1 MSLLGAIAIGT
12 GISYVLNYM
21 LKAKYNNNIQT
32 ILAENGYKI
41 KKDGICAYK
50 RNVTGLTIKDLVP
63 IYNLGASSNRGA
75 FLQKQAKIDKE
86 TKQSVLLE
94 DLKSQGL
101 VEKNDPLEQALLDNN
116 KKYGK
121 SNRAM
126 VRWWRIREALGM
138 ERLSDKAK
146 AKAAKLVKSKSQ
158 AVQQAQQQA
167 QRTNANV
174 VRPATQTPQRQQQPQ
189 RTSVIRPSSSTGNQ
203 TQQPQRT
210 SVIRPSSLTGNQ
222 IQQPQRTSVIRPSS
236 LTGNTPQMPQ
246 RRSVLRPGQ
255 EDARRE
261 EISKVSAEIERL
273 KRYKRSLEAISSA
286 DEETL
291 AMLDKYGLGL
301 EPRTATRENQTGRR
315 I

>member
-189 RTSVIRPSSSTGNQ
+189 RTSVIRPSSLTGNQ
-203 TQQPQRT
+203 T
-210 SVIRPSSLTGNQ
+210 
-222 IQQPQRTSVIRPSS
+222 QQPQRTSVIRPSS